1 MDITS
6 IIGQIFL
13 PISLAIIMFGMGLS
27 LVSDDFVRLFA
38 YPKAVLVG
46 LCNQLLFLPL
56 IGFAIVVLFDLNP
69 TMAIGVMI
77 LSLCPGGPT
86 SNLITQVSRGNIGL
100 SVTLTALASLIT
112 VFTIP
117 ILLSKA
123 IAYFTGDT
131 DVVIQLPILETML
144 QILVITV
151 IPISIGMMIRKRR
164 EAFALSME
172 KPMRTASTVL
182 FVIIFLIIIIAN
194 KDNLTQAMKEVGL
207 PTLLLNLS
215 TMGLG
220 FVSAKLFGITGKSQI
235 SITIESGIQNGT
247 LAFVIATTILNN
259 FEMGLPTGAYSIW
272 MFITGGF
279 LMWRLG
285 NKEEIELLK
294 TFH

>member
-1 MDITS
+1 MDITT

-13 PISLAIIMFGMGLS
+13 PVSLAIIMFGMGLT
-27 LVSDDFVRLFA
+27 VVIGDFVRIFT

-46 LCNQLLFLPL
+46 LINQIILLPI
-56 IGFAIVVLFDLNP
+56 IGFSIVVLFNLSP
-69 TMAIGVMI
+69 TMATGVMI

-117 ILLSKA
+117 VLLSEA
-123 IAYFTGDT
+123 IAYFTGNT
-131 DVVIQLPILETML
+131 GVVIELPVLQTML

-151 IPISIGMMIRKRR
+151 IPIAIGMIIRKRN
-164 EAFALSME
+164 EGFALRME

-182 FVIIFLIIIIAN
+182 FVIIFLVIIIAN
-194 KDNLTQAMKEVGL
+194 KDNLVQAMKEVGL
-207 PTLLLNLS
+207 ATLLLNLL

-220 FVSAKLFGITGKSQI
+220 FLTAKLFGIAGNSQI
-235 SITIESGIQNGT
+235 TITIESGIQNGT

-272 MFITGGF
+272 MFITGGI

-285 NKEEIELLK
+285 SKKE
-294 TFH
+294 

>member
-27 LVSDDFVRLFA
+27 LVTDDFVRLFA
-38 YPKAVLVG
+38 YPKAILVG
-46 LCNQLLFLPL
+46 LCNQLFFLPL
-56 IGFAIVVLFDLNP
+56 IGFAIIVLFDLNP

-86 SNLITQVSRGNIGL
+86 SNLISQVSRGNIGL

-285 NKEEIELLK
+285 NKEV
-294 TFH
+294 

>member
-1 MDITS
+1 MDITT

-13 PISLAIIMFGMGLS
+13 PISLAIIMFGMGLG
-27 LVSDDFVRLFA
+27 LVTGDFVRLFSF
-38 YPKAVLVG
+38 PKAVLVG
-46 LCNQLLFLPL
+46 LCNQLLLLPL

-69 TMAIGVMI
+69 SMAIGVMI
-77 LSLCPGGPT
+77 ISVCPGGPT

-123 IAYFTGDT
+123 IAYFTGNT
-131 DVVIQLPILETML
+131 GVVIQLPILETMV
-144 QILVITV
+144 QILVITI
-151 IPISIGMMIRKRR
+151 IPISIGMMIRKQK

-182 FVIIFLIIIIAN
+182 FVIIFLVIIIAN
-194 KDNLTQAMKEVGL
+194 KDNLVQAMKEVGL
-207 PTLLLNLS
+207 ATLLLNLL

-220 FVSAKLFGITGKSQI
+220 FLTAKLFGIAGNSQI
-235 SITIESGIQNGT
+235 TITIESGIQNGT

-259 FEMGLPTGAYSIW
+259 FEMGLPAGAYSIW
-272 MFITGGF
+272 MFITGGL

-285 NKEEIELLK
+285 GKGN
-294 TFH
+294 

>member
-1 MDITS
+1 MDITT

-13 PISLAIIMFGMGLS
+13 PVSLAIIMFGVGLT
-27 LVSDDFVRLFA
+27 LVIGDFVRIFT
-38 YPKAVLVG
+38 YPKAVLIG
-46 LCNQLLFLPL
+46 LINQIILLPI
-56 IGFAIVVLFDLNP
+56 IGFSIVVLFNLSP
-69 TMAIGVMI
+69 TMATGVMI

-117 ILLSKA
+117 VLLSEA
-123 IAYFTGDT
+123 IAYFTGNT
-131 DVVIQLPILETML
+131 GVVIELPVLQTML

-151 IPISIGMMIRKRR
+151 IPIAIGMMIRKRN
-164 EAFALSME
+164 EGFALRME

-182 FVIIFLIIIIAN
+182 FVIIFLVIIIAN
-194 KDNLTQAMKEVGL
+194 KDNLVQAMKEVGL
-207 PTLLLNLS
+207 ATLLLNLL

-220 FVSAKLFGITGKSQI
+220 FLTAKLFGIAGNSQI
-235 SITIESGIQNGT
+235 TITIESGIQNGT

-272 MFITGGF
+272 MFITGGI

-285 NKEEIELLK
+285 SKK
-294 TFH
+294 PS

>member
-1 MDITS
+1 MDITP
-6 IIGQIFL
+6 IIGQILL

-27 LVSDDFVRLFA
+27 LVSGDFTRLFT

-56 IGFAIVVLFDLNP
+56 IGFTIVVLFGLNP
-69 TMAIGVMI
+69 SMAIGVMI
-77 LSLCPGGPT
+77 ISICPGGPT
-86 SNLITQVSRGNIGL
+86 SNLITQVSHGNIGL
-100 SVTLTALASLIT
+100 SVTLTALSSLIT

-117 ILLSKA
+117 ILLSKF
-123 IAYFTGDT
+123 IAYFSGDT
-131 DVVIQLPILETML
+131 DVVIQIPILETML

-151 IPISIGMMIRKRR
+151 IPVSIGMMIRKRR
-164 EAFALSME
+164 EAFALRME

-194 KDNLTQAMKEVGL
+194 KDNLIQAMKEVGL

-220 FVSAKLFGITGKSQI
+220 YLSAKLFGITGKSQI

-247 LAFVIATTILNN
+247 LAFVIATTMLNN
-259 FEMGLPTGAYSIW
+259 LEMGLPTGAYSIW
-272 MFITGGF
+272 MFLTGGI

-285 NKEEIELLK
+285 SKEN
-294 TFH
+294 

>member
-1 MDITS
+1 MDITM

-13 PISLAIIMFGMGLS
+13 PISLAIIMLGMGLS
-27 LVSDDFVRLFA
+27 LVTADFTRLLA
-38 YPKAVLVG
+38 YPKAVVVG

-56 IGFAIVVLFDLNP
+56 IGFAIVVLFELNP

-77 LSLCPGGPT
+77 LSVCPGGPT

-117 ILLSKA
+117 VLLSKA

-144 QILVITV
+144 QILMITV
-151 IPISIGMMIRKRR
+151 IPISIGMLIRKRR
-164 EAFALSME
+164 EAFALRME

-220 FVSAKLFGITGKSQI
+220 YLSAKLFGITGKSQI

-247 LAFVIATTILNN
+247 LAFVIATTMLNN
-259 FEMGLPTGAYSIW
+259 IEMGLPTGAYSIW

-285 NKEEIELLK
+285 KK
-294 TFH
+294 RD

>member
-1 MDITS
+1 M
-6 IIGQIFL
+6 IIGQFFL
-13 PISLAIIMFGMGLS
+13 PISLAVIMFGMGLS
-27 LVSDDFVRLFA
+27 LVSSDFTRLFT

-56 IGFAIVVLFDLNP
+56 IGFAIVVLFGLNP
-69 TMAIGVMI
+69 SMAIGVMI
-77 LSLCPGGPT
+77 ISICPGGPT

-100 SVTLTALASLIT
+100 SVTLTALASLMT

-117 ILLSKA
+117 ILLSKF
-123 IAYFTGDT
+123 IAYFSGNT
-131 DVVIQLPILETML
+131 DVVIQIPILETML

-151 IPISIGMMIRKRR
+151 IPVSIGMMIRKRR
-164 EAFALSME
+164 EAFALRME

-194 KDNLTQAMKEVGL
+194 KDNLIQAMKEVGL

-220 FVSAKLFGITGKSQI
+220 YLSAKLFGITGKSQI

-247 LAFVIATTILNN
+247 LAFVIATTMLNN
-259 FEMGLPTGAYSIW
+259 LEMGLPTGAYSIW
-272 MFITGGF
+272 MFLTGGI

-285 NKEEIELLK
+285 SKEN
-294 TFH
+294 

>member
-1 MDITS
+1 MDITP
-6 IIGQIFL
+6 IIGQILL

-27 LVSDDFVRLFA
+27 LVSGDFTRLFS

-56 IGFAIVVLFDLNP
+56 IGFVIVVLFGLNP
-69 TMAIGVMI
+69 SMAIGVMI
-77 LSLCPGGPT
+77 ISICPGGPT

-100 SVTLTALASLIT
+100 SVTLTALASLMT

-117 ILLSKA
+117 ILLSKF
-123 IAYFTGDT
+123 IAYFSGNT
-131 DVVIQLPILETML
+131 DVVIQIPILETML

-151 IPISIGMMIRKRR
+151 IPVSIGMMIRKRR
-164 EAFALSME
+164 EAFALRME

-194 KDNLTQAMKEVGL
+194 KDNLIQAMKEVGL

-220 FVSAKLFGITGKSQI
+220 YLSAKLFGITGKSQI

-247 LAFVIATTILNN
+247 LAFVIATTMLNN
-259 FEMGLPTGAYSIW
+259 LEMGLPTGAYSIW
-272 MFITGGF
+272 MFLTGGI

-285 NKEEIELLK
+285 SKEN
-294 TFH
+294 

>member
-6 IIGQIFL
+6 IIGQILL

-27 LVSDDFVRLFA
+27 LVSGDFTRLFN

-56 IGFAIVVLFDLNP
+56 IGFAIVVLFGLNP
-69 TMAIGVMI
+69 SMAIGVMI
-77 LSLCPGGPT
+77 ISICPGGPT

-100 SVTLTALASLIT
+100 SVTLTALSSLIT

-117 ILLSKA
+117 ILLSKF
-123 IAYFTGDT
+123 IAYFSGDT
-131 DVVIQLPILETML
+131 DVVIQIPILETML

-151 IPISIGMMIRKRR
+151 IPVSIGMMIRKRR
-164 EAFALSME
+164 EAFALRME

-194 KDNLTQAMKEVGL
+194 KDNLIQAMKEVGL

-220 FVSAKLFGITGKSQI
+220 YLSAKLFGITGKSQI

-247 LAFVIATTILNN
+247 LAFVIATTMLNN
-259 FEMGLPTGAYSIW
+259 LEMGLPTGAYSIW
-272 MFITGGF
+272 MFLTGGI

-285 NKEEIELLK
+285 SKEN
-294 TFH
+294 

>member
-1 MDITS
+1 MDITP
-6 IIGQIFL
+6 IIGQILL

-27 LVSDDFVRLFA
+27 LVSGDFTRLFT

-56 IGFAIVVLFDLNP
+56 IGFVIVVLFGLNP
-69 TMAIGVMI
+69 SMAIGVMI
-77 LSLCPGGPT
+77 ISICPGGPT

-100 SVTLTALASLIT
+100 SVTLTALSSLIT

-117 ILLSKA
+117 ILLSKF
-123 IAYFTGDT
+123 IAYFSGDT
-131 DVVIQLPILETML
+131 DVVIQIPILETML

-151 IPISIGMMIRKRR
+151 IPVSIGMMIRKRR
-164 EAFALSME
+164 EAFALRME

-194 KDNLTQAMKEVGL
+194 KDNLIQAMKEVGL

-220 FVSAKLFGITGKSQI
+220 YLSAKLFGITGKSQI

-247 LAFVIATTILNN
+247 LAFVIATTMLNN
-259 FEMGLPTGAYSIW
+259 LEMGLPTGAYSIW
-272 MFITGGF
+272 MFLTGGI

-285 NKEEIELLK
+285 SKKN
-294 TFH
+294 

>member
-1 MDITS
+1 MDITT

-13 PISLAIIMFGMGLS
+13 PVSLAIIMFGMGLT
-27 LVSDDFVRLFA
+27 LVIGDFVRIFT
-38 YPKAVLVG
+38 YPKAVIVG
-46 LCNQLLFLPL
+46 LINQIILLPI
-56 IGFAIVVLFDLNP
+56 IGFSIVVLFKLSP
-69 TMAIGVMI
+69 TMATGVMI

-117 ILLSKA
+117 VLLSEA
-123 IAYFTGDT
+123 IAYFTGNT
-131 DVVIQLPILETML
+131 GVVIELPVLQTML

-151 IPISIGMMIRKRR
+151 IPIAIGMIIRKRN
-164 EAFALSME
+164 EGFALRME
-172 KPMRTASTVL
+172 KPMRTASTIL
-182 FVIIFLIIIIAN
+182 FVIIFLLIIIAN
-194 KDNLTQAMKEVGL
+194 KDNLVQAMKEVGL
-207 PTLLLNLS
+207 ATLLLNLL

-220 FVSAKLFGITGKSQI
+220 FLTAKLFGIAGNSQI
-235 SITIESGIQNGT
+235 TITIESGIQNGT

-272 MFITGGF
+272 MFITGGI

-285 NKEEIELLK
+285 SKKE
-294 TFH
+294 

>member
-6 IIGQIFL
+6 IIGQILL

-27 LVSDDFVRLFA
+27 LVSGDFTRLFT

-56 IGFAIVVLFDLNP
+56 IGFVIVVLFGLNP
-69 TMAIGVMI
+69 SMAIGVMI
-77 LSLCPGGPT
+77 ISICPGGPT

-100 SVTLTALASLIT
+100 SVTLTALSSLIT

-117 ILLSKA
+117 ILLSKF
-123 IAYFTGDT
+123 IAYFSGDT
-131 DVVIQLPILETML
+131 DVVIQIPILETML

-151 IPISIGMMIRKRR
+151 IPVSIGMMIRKRR
-164 EAFALSME
+164 EAFALHME

-194 KDNLTQAMKEVGL
+194 KDNLIQAMKEVGL
-207 PTLLLNLS
+207 PTLLLNVS

-220 FVSAKLFGITGKSQI
+220 YLSAKLFGITGKSQI

-247 LAFVIATTILNN
+247 LAFVIATTMLNN
-259 FEMGLPTGAYSIW
+259 LEMGLPTGAYSIW
-272 MFITGGF
+272 MFLTGGI

-285 NKEEIELLK
+285 SKEN
-294 TFH
+294 

>member
-27 LVSDDFVRLFA
+27 LVTDDFVRLFA

-46 LCNQLLFLPL
+46 LCNQLFFLPL
-56 IGFAIVVLFDLNP
+56 IGFAIIVLFDLNP

-86 SNLITQVSRGNIGL
+86 SNLISQVSRGNIGL

-285 NKEEIELLK
+285 NKEV
-294 TFH
+294 